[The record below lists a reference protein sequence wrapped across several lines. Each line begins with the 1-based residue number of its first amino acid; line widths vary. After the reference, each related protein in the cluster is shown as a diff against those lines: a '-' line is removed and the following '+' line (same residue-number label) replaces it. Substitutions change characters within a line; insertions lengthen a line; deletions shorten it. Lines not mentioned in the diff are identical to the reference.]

1 MTMKKMSKPEIEFI
15 RFDTEDV
22 ITTSTTP
29 DPVGDPSKL
38 VKFAQPPVL
47 DDTLKS
53 TTFEFIGLEW
63 NINQ

>member
-1 MTMKKMSKPEIEFI
+1 MKKMSKPEIEFI

-38 VKFAQPPVL
+38 DKFVSPPLL

-53 TTFEFIGLEW
+53 TRTDFVGLTW

>member
-1 MTMKKMSKPEIEFI
+1 MKKMSKPEIEFI

-22 ITTSTTP
+22 ITTSTTS
-29 DPVGDPSKL
+29 DPSKL
-38 VKFAQPPVL
+38 VKFVGDPVI

-53 TTFEFIGLEW
+53 TTTEFVGLTW

>member
-1 MTMKKMSKPEIEFI
+1 MKKMSKPEIEFI

-29 DPVGDPSKL
+29 DPVGDPSQL
-38 VKFAQPPVL
+38 VKFVSPPVL
-47 DDTLKS
+47 DETLKS
-53 TTFEFIGLEW
+53 TRTDFVGLTW